1 MSGSLRLLLAAL
13 CLAAALALIAGAGL
27 PERTRANAVVPY
39 TSQAMPVAPEVGA
52 LAPPVDGWTVAG
64 KQFSLAALHGSPV
77 IINFWATWCGPCLSE
92 MPLLQSAYIAHRA
105 RGLHIV
111 GIDNGEAPAAVLAWQ
126 AQFGLTYDLVIDRNG
141 SLASLYRVRGLPST
155 YFVGR
160 DGLIK
165 RIVYGP
171 LDVASLEATLRE
183 PEATS

>member
-1 MSGSLRLLLAAL
+1 
-13 CLAAALALIAGAGL
+13 
-27 PERTRANAVVPY
+27 
-39 TSQAMPVAPEVGA
+39 
-52 LAPPVDGWTVAG
+52 
-64 KQFSLAALHGSPV
+64 
-77 IINFWATWCGPCLSE
+77 

-105 RGLHIV
+105 RGLHVV
-111 GIDNGEAPAAVLAWQ
+111 GIDNGEAPADVLVWQ
-126 AQFGLTYDLVIDRNG
+126 TQLGLTYDLVIDRNG